1 MLFPSFKEANGDSRS
16 LNPENFI
23 EMEQGMSSSPINVA
37 DGCCHRQAVA
47 QPTAAMEG
55 AWKEDDRVKCQVI
68 RNKITSSL
76 AYGCCFPNSSP

>member
-47 QPTAAMEG
+47 AYSSNGGCME
-55 AWKEDDRVKCQVI
+55 R
-68 RNKITSSL
+68 R
-76 AYGCCFPNSSP
+76 